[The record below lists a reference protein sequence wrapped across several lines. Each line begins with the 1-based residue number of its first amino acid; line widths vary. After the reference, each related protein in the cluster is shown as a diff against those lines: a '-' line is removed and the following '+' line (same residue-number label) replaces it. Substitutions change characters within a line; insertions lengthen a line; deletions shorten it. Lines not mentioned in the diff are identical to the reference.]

1 MGEGDDKGGDIGG
14 GAGHASFVKSF
25 FRDFVEDMGIED
37 KFPAERT
44 VELMIVR
51 TVVRSGYIL
60 DISSSI
66 FMSKYESMLQ
76 ICTMDSWSLSFH
88 KVWN

>member
-1 MGEGDDKGGDIGG
+1 MKAAICPIWRNAIFANVASGDVGEGDDKGGDIGG

-51 TVVRSGYIL
+51 AVVRPGDLLDVPSGK
-60 DISSSI
+60 
-66 FMSKYESMLQ
+66 FM
-76 ICTMDSWSLSFH
+76 C
-88 KVWN
+88 